1 MRKIML
7 FFLPVLVVLA
17 AVGIGYGTWY
27 FTDNISSSDSTNP
40 TVEVEGL
47 SQCGIINIPNKDRIY
62 IIATQRGIQLN
73 QQIEVEFE
81 LIAELGPADK
91 IEDKINFTY
100 NLYIP
105 FDLHTYIDVHSSFL
119 GHIPVKVTLDTGKFM
134 KYSGSWLPSLDNV
147 LNEPKLSATAT
158 NTKYKF
164 TTDLYFSYQEGMK
177 PKTEEEVMNIIKSFK
192 DKKIT
197 AEFIA
202 ERKNSIA

>member
-1 MRKIML
+1 MKKIIL
-7 FFLPVLVVLA
+7 FFLPILVVLA

-27 FTDNISSSDSTNP
+27 FADNISSSDSTNP
-40 TVEVEGL
+40 TVQVEGL

-62 IIATQRGIQLN
+62 VIATQRGIQLN

-81 LIAELGPADK
+81 LIDELGPADK

-105 FDLHTYIDVHSSFL
+105 IDLHTYIDVHSSFL
-119 GHIPVKVTLDTGKFM
+119 GHIPVDVTLDNGTFK
-134 KYSGSWLPSLDNV
+134 KYSGSWFPSLDNV
-147 LNEPKLSATAT
+147 LEEPKPSVNATD
-158 NTKYKF
+158 NKYKF
-164 TTDLYFSYQEGMK
+164 TTDLYFSYQEGKK
-177 PKTEEEVMNIIKSFK
+177 PKTKEEVIEVIKLFK
-192 DKKIT
+192 NKKIT